1 MPVETS
7 LQQQE
12 ESIQG
17 EIGASVDGRDLQ
29 FLNENKGWYREEKH
43 GREVEVSQIAVQ
55 PAQTEGKYRMT
66 AVIDGQAISH
76 EITQRD
82 YDKFL
87 AVDDY
92 HRMKLFSK
100 IFSEVD
106 MKTRPEAQ
114 RGLGTKIFA
123 ALTAGTVVAAGVAH
137 GIHHHCHAPEFY
149 GECFGGPPRLNKDLQ
164 KKAIKEARKQAKEL
178 TKEGFKTPVGKLP
191 LDKQLENS
199 WEKQMEID
207 MNGNPYWYIATSR
220 VIGGNQSAAA
230 MQATNTAKIDIAGQ
244 VQTKVTQL
252 IESKVANDDMGQEE
266 AASLSS
272 AVAAGKSIISGTLGR
287 TIPLVEVYRT
297 LPNKNVEV
305 MVTIGY
311 SLEAANKVAVKA
323 LSEELAKKS
332 PELAK
337 ELDKLAQ

>member
-1 MPVETS
+1 MKKS
-7 LQQQE
+7 LLISVFATLAMMISLNALAQE
-12 ESIQG
+12 KATGKAYKAIQK
-17 EIGASVDGRDLQ
+17 D
-29 FLNENKGWYREEKH
+29 EK
-43 GREVEVSQIAVQ
+43 
-55 PAQTEGKYRMT
+55 
-66 AVIDGQAISH
+66 VI
-76 EITQRD
+76 
-82 YDKFL
+82 
-87 AVDDY
+87 
-92 HRMKLFSK
+92 
-100 IFSEVD
+100 
-106 MKTRPEAQ
+106 
-114 RGLGTKIFA
+114 
-123 ALTAGTVVAAGVAH
+123 
-137 GIHHHCHAPEFY
+137 
-149 GECFGGPPRLNKDLQ
+149 NKDLQ

-191 LDKQLENS
+191 L
-199 WEKQMEID
+199 EKQMEID